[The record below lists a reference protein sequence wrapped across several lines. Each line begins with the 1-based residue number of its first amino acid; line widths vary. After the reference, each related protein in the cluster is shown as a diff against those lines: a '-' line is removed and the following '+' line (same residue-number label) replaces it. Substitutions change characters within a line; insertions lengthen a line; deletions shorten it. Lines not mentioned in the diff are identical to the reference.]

1 MYSKQTYPKKN
12 FKKEIMT
19 LQKKKKTSKL
29 GCILFLFTFDGDLV
43 YKLFFLKKKIYPKRK
58 K

>member
-1 MYSKQTYPKKN
+1 
-12 FKKEIMT
+12 MT
-19 LQKKKKTSKL
+19 VEKKKKLKL